1 MQFIKEVKELIRL
14 SFEAFWLMLKL
25 TIAMTVIIAPI
36 FIGMSAANHEQSFVI
51 GVLTIV
57 FCYAIIFSLFHVIE
71 DKI

>member
-1 MQFIKEVKELIRL
+1 MQFIKEVKELIRVTL
-14 SFEAFWLMLKL
+14 EAFWFMLKL
-25 TIAMTVIIAPI
+25 TIAMAVIIAPI
-36 FIGMSAANHEQSFVI
+36 FIGMGAANHEQSFII